1 MLMGIYAV
9 GMVQHALINHVPQ
22 PNPLLIQM
30 HFVELIYQLVQLQI
44 QDLDVLIFQ
53 LSVLILVQ
61 QPNVFQINQ
70 EPYAIGLEQHVK
82 LEHVIMH
89 QIVLQLLMIVIPI

>member
-1 MLMGIYAV
+1 MGINVV
-9 GMVQHALINHVPQ
+9 GMVLNVLINHAPQ
-22 PNPLLIQM
+22 PNILLIQM

-44 QDLDVLIFQ
+44 QDQDVLIFQ
-53 LSVLILVQ
+53 LSVLVLVQ
-61 QPNVFQINQ
+61 QPIVFQINQ
-70 EPYAIGLEQHVK
+70 EPYVIGLEQYVK